1 VTSGTQIGR
10 KGNEPQPPVPNW
22 ESMEVQRADVAI
34 GFLLYDTDIFRY
46 FKEKSLSKGESR
58 AVF

>member
-1 VTSGTQIGR
+1 
-10 KGNEPQPPVPNW
+10 
-22 ESMEVQRADVAI
+22 MEDQRADVAI